1 MFAIAMTHHATRT
14 LQELGY
20 RLTPQRTLVW
30 DVLRTS
36 GEHLSAEDI
45 CCRIQQEFPNIN
57 NSTVYRTLDLLVGLK
72 LVRET
77 RLGPARRFFEVE
89 EEVPHHHLV
98 CETCG
103 RVLHIHDEDLAGL
116 APGLEQSH
124 SFLVR
129 EVTLF
134 GVCADCNAGQD
145 APESVEADPPLES
158 VQSTSAASPG
168 ATPDPKE

>member
-1 MFAIAMTHHATRT
+1 MTHHATRT

-30 DVLRTS
+30 DVLRAS
-36 GEHLSAEDI
+36 GEHLSAEEI
-45 CCRIQQEFPNIN
+45 CCRIQGDFPNIN
-57 NSTVYRTLDLLVGLK
+57 SSTVYRTLDLLVSLG

-98 CETCG
+98 CDICG
-103 RVLHIHDEDLAGL
+103 QVVHAHDEDLPGL
-116 APGLEQSH
+116 ASALEVSH
-124 SFLVR
+124 GFHVR

-134 GVCADCNAGQD
+134 GVCGDCRAATKSPEQDSLGQ
-145 APESVEADPPLES
+145 S
-158 VQSTSAASPG
+158 
-168 ATPDPKE
+168 